1 MVSLALRASTEASQP
16 FLFSRTPIRNPCS
29 MNSGTSNARVE
40 QLHARISELDSKI
53 ASQAATIA
61 QQKQIGI
68 LTTEL
73 KDQPAEIQKVSA
85 RVEMNKST
93 KKWFSIIIRAGVDTV
108 VAEVGDRGYSCNIK
122 LGTKIEKT
130 STQRACYN
138 NAKHMVDL
146 EPRSTIS
153 ATTVSRL
160 PRRARRSRPTF
171 RGQP

>member
-1 MVSLALRASTEASQP
+1 
-16 FLFSRTPIRNPCS
+16 

-93 KKWFSIIIRAGVDTV
+93 KKWFSIIIRAGVDT
-108 VAEVGDRGYSCNIK
+108 GCSRGRRPGYSCNIK
-122 LGTKIEKT
+122 LGTKIET
-130 STQRACYN
+130 PRRS
-138 NAKHMVDL
+138 
-146 EPRSTIS
+146 EP
-153 ATTVSRL
+153 ATTMPNTWLIWNRD
-160 PRRARRSRPTF
+160 RRSRLQPF
-171 RGQP
+171 RDSRGARGGRALLFAGSLDDFDEAAWVQACATDKSAVDVGLAH